1 MHHLNIAFIIPSLK
15 ANGPCIVCRDLAVQM
30 IAHGHHC
37 VVYYFD
43 ECGNLDFPCE
53 MVRITMKTMIDFEQ
67 FDIVHSHEVRPNL
80 YVLLHKPLKCH
91 TKFVVTIHNYVWRD
105 YRSTYGVLKG
115 GVGTLI
121 FLLSILRHDKKV
133 CLSKDMMA
141 YYSHILN
148 SKRLAYVYN
157 TRNVDFKL
165 GVTKEDE
172 QSILDFKKDNYLI
185 GTFCRILKRKNLC
198 LVFRAL
204 SLLPHYR
211 FLVIGDGPD
220 LELVKMQC
228 RECQVEDRVL
238 FLGARKEA
246 YRYLPLMDIFAIP
259 SQSEGFPLAL
269 LEAAAFGTKC
279 VCSDIDIF
287 KECFNDNEIVTF
299 PLAHPEQL
307 ACKIV
312 EAQSRE
318 ELKTNIKEKFN
329 DSYSPQAFYDD
340 YIAIYSDLLKEF

>member
-30 IAHGHHC
+30 LAHGHHC
-37 VVYYFD
+37 IVYYFD

-53 MVRITMKTMIDFEQ
+53 TVRITMKTMIDFEQ

-228 RECQVEDRVL
+228 RECQVEDL
-238 FLGARKEA
+238 SL
-246 YRYLPLMDIFAIP
+246 IHI
-259 SQSEGFPLAL
+259 
-269 LEAAAFGTKC
+269 
-279 VCSDIDIF
+279 
-287 KECFNDNEIVTF
+287 
-299 PLAHPEQL
+299 
-307 ACKIV
+307 
-312 EAQSRE
+312 
-318 ELKTNIKEKFN
+318 
-329 DSYSPQAFYDD
+329 
-340 YIAIYSDLLKEF
+340 